1 MVKMSMEQSKFEKM
15 YRDVINNE
23 YGNNEEIKDSLM
35 DWGGKGKLQ
44 KTLFDSE
51 VIQVIVPAMN
61 SSNGMATFVSDE
73 AVILTDKRFLFLE
86 SKLFGT
92 LVTEVSLREASRL
105 LQWKSEKTLQIQNDK
120 KVEVYFGDEAIEL
133 IKEKLYDYM

>member
-1 MVKMSMEQSKFEKM
+1 MEQSKFEKM